1 MKRKVSST
9 PNKEITPIAVQMA
22 VASVLHFKD
31 KYPQKISTKQHF
43 DKCGELFASGGRR
56 AVLTYCIPFNF
67 TWIFCRQCSADNP
80 SLEGQCLV
88 CGATCFVADQPA
100 PGAAVVRPANIEEGN
115 IEIPKTYGTHLVVV
129 NDDTLAIVG
138 ILSNVG
144 KVPMAALKT
153 ALCEHF
159 DAEVYAITPITSDTD
174 ANMHFAA
181 VLQDEDETETH
192 RESFTIHPTFYYA

>member
-1 MKRKVSST
+1 MAKKTTSVSQHIAICAELYST
-9 PNKEITPIAVQMA
+9 GGKFAVMEYTNKHDFPY
-22 VASVLHFKD
+22 L
-31 KYPQKISTKQHF
+31 
-43 DKCGELFASGGRR
+43 
-56 AVLTYCIPFNF
+56 YCRG
-67 TWIFCRQCSADNP
+67 CECENP
-80 SLEGQCLV
+80 SLQGECLV
-88 CGATCFVADQPA
+88 CGQSCFVADQPA
-100 PGAAVVRPANIEEGN
+100 DGAVKVQPVMIEEGN
-115 IEIPKTYGTHLVVV
+115 IEIPKTYGTHLVMV

-181 VLQDEDETETH
+181 VLQDIGDDETEHH
-192 RESFTIHPTFYYA
+192 RESFTIHPTFFYA